1 LDFPFRAV
9 GGARPGRSLVI
20 RRSLALLAV
29 PAAVAAAS
37 AAAAGAASAC
47 TGTCFTAPAGSGA
60 LFLFS
65 GHGFGHG
72 VGMSQYGAYGYAQHG
87 ASWQTILDHYYPGTT
102 VGSASV
108 TTVRVLL
115 ADKKRKL
122 TLSSDT
128 PYTVRDGNG
137 TTYPLDAGPLPL
149 GPGLRLPGTQQPL
162 TPPLLFLPGRG
173 SVLTLTRPYRGRIE
187 VDVVDGKLRA
197 INIVGLEQYLY
208 GVVPSEM
215 PSNWAPE
222 ALKAQAVAARSYA
235 LATKK
240 VGAPFDAYADTR
252 SQMYLGISHEAV
264 STTAAVDA
272 TRRQVLLY
280 GGKIATT
287 YFSSTS
293 GGQTE
298 SSQAWIGTALPYLVS
313 VPDPYDDISPYHN
326 WGPVPVTAKTIAKSL
341 KVTGPITDATATP
354 GPSGRVGKLSLVTP
368 LAAVQVSGTKLRSAI
383 GLRSTWFTFGML
395 SLSNSTP
402 NAPVTYG
409 TSVALASTVRGV
421 TGATLEQRTPNGT
434 WQTVGP
440 VGGGATRLVQRP
452 TATTDYRLAIPTA
465 AAAFVR
471 IRVAP
476 AISVTSFTTTLVA
489 GSVQPLLPNAA
500 VEVQQQNPDST
511 WTAVASGGVAAD
523 GTFSIAAQ
531 LAPGGTYRLS
541 VAPGGGYAAGVT
553 AGQVVVR

>member
-1 LDFPFRAV
+1 MR
-9 GGARPGRSLVI
+9 RSLV
-20 RRSLALLAV
+20 LL
-29 PAAVAAAS
+29 AVAAAFGAAS
-37 AAAAGAASAC
+37 AAGAGAASVC

-65 GHGFGHG
+65 GHGWGHG

-87 ASWQTILDHYYPGTT
+87 ASWQTILGHYYPGTT
-102 VGSASV
+102 LGPASV
-108 TTVRVLL
+108 TTMRVLL

-122 TLSSDT
+122 TLFSDT

-137 TTYPLDAGPLPL
+137 TTYPLDAGEVTF
-149 GPGLRLPGTQQPL
+149 GPGLRLPVAQEPL
-162 TPPLLFLPGRG
+162 TPPLLFLPGG
-173 SVLTLTRPYRGRIE
+173 SSPLTLTRPYRGRIE

-240 VGAPFDAYADTR
+240 IGAPFDAYSDTR
-252 SQMYLGISHEAV
+252 SQMYLGVGHEAS
-264 STTAAVDA
+264 STTAAVNA
-272 TRRQVLLY
+272 TKRQVLFY
-280 GGKIATT
+280 GGKVATT

-298 SSQAWIGTALPYLVS
+298 SSQGWIGTALPYLVS

-341 KVTGPITDATATP
+341 KVTGPITDATTTP

-368 LAAVQVSGTKLRSAI
+368 LAPVQVSGTQLRNAI
-383 GLRSTWFTFGML
+383 GLRSTWFTFGLL
-395 SLSNSTP
+395 SLSNPTP
-402 NAPVTYG
+402 NVAATYG
-409 TSVALASTVRGV
+409 TQVTLASTVRGV
-421 TGATLEQRTPNGT
+421 AGVTLEQRTPGGT

-440 VGGGATRLVQRP
+440 VGTGSAKLVQRP
-452 TATTDYRLAIPTA
+452 TATTDYRLATPTA

-476 AISVTSFTTTLVA
+476 AISVTSFTTTLVT
-489 GSVQPLLPNAA
+489 GSVQPLLPNAT
-500 VEVQQQNPDST
+500 VEVQQQSPDLT
-511 WTAVASGGVAAD
+511 WTAVASGTVAAD

-531 LAPGGTYRLS
+531 LGPGGTYRLS
-541 VAPGGGYAAGVT
+541 VAPAGGYAAGVT